1 MATTITTSRDLFA
14 PDLTQVF
21 ADGLP
26 VGSCRPLG
34 DDITEAHKLADG
46 SRRRFTRPEAAYSWL
61 AGQHPTPR
69 VDRPAASAQIS
80 LW

>member
-1 MATTITTSRDLFA
+1 MPATITTSADLFA

-34 DDITEAHKLADG
+34 DLTEAHKLADG

-61 AGQHPTPR
+61 GGQHPTPR
-69 VDRPAASAQIS
+69 ADRPQSSNQIS